1 MGHFVGKE
9 EGFLHN
15 PVISKGHGQTLSL
28 SLRCCSSKLGCFFNK
43 QAYFPGKVVIFS
55 WESGS
60 VYLGC
65 ASQFGFI
72 VPKGP
77 RPDSRLSLGLRNPKI
92 RSWFPLQR
100 LQHHSLM
107 PGAPRGWEKPQV
119 PQKLRETKASRAL
132 STPALYKSV
141 FSPAISIFS
150 QFLFSILVDRQCRCA
165 PNSTKNPKPSLVN
178 VFPAQLWPGKAV
190 TAPVDTNWGVNMDQ
204 ESFDHGIMDQESF

>member
-15 PVISKGHGQTLSL
+15 PVISKGHGQNLSP

-60 VYLGC
+60 VYLGF

-100 LQHHSLM
+100 LQHHPLM
-107 PGAPRGWEKPQV
+107 PGASRGWEKPQV

-150 QFLFSILVDRQCRCA
+150 QFLFSILVD
-165 PNSTKNPKPSLVN
+165 
-178 VFPAQLWPGKAV
+178 
-190 TAPVDTNWGVNMDQ
+190 
-204 ESFDHGIMDQESF
+204 